1 MEINFSTLIMTWIN
15 FFIIILI
22 LSFFI
27 FLIVKIVKS
36 LKHSKDTNTLI
47 LKQLKDISSK
57 LDKKD

>member
-1 MEINFSTLIMTWIN
+1 MEINYSTLIMNWIN
-15 FFIIILI
+15 FFLIILI
-22 LSFFI
+22 LSIFI